1 MGEFVNLPR
10 MNRVNDLSLISL
22 SFLGLFGVFV
32 WCVCVGKQM
41 IAKNSPK
48 HLLGLFQ
55 NIFVGEQDGLSE

>member
-22 SFLGLFGVFV
+22 SFVGLFGVFV

-41 IAKNSPK
+41 IAKKLPEASSRLVPK
-48 HLLGLFQ
+48 Y
-55 NIFVGEQDGLSE
+55 IC